1 MQVEG
6 IYTAEPRFEA
16 KAKALKLKQEMA
28 AAAAEEQKRLRGMPG
43 LDLVETPKPL
53 ERQIRTEVEARVP
66 EKVWK
71 PKTTRVFEKPEI
83 YDRTVTPSSIAGLG
97 EAASVARL
105 RGAMANLEYN
115 QNKLRQLADEP
126 LTTTG
131 GAALSPTLG
140 NLDRWLDQP
149 RQRERYETQQLVQ
162 RLMQKLPT
170 LDYLSW
176 ADRGMPR
183 PETYT
188 KENLTDYVP
197 RIEQLANYPGRP
209 TKEMK
214 REEKEILGTA
224 YMPEGLGNGVS
235 IWNFE
240 PYKQA
245 KNSGNKEAERQWEKN
260 YYGLVSQGFPR
271 SYAMSQGFLNG
282 SAALPVAETIAAI
295 SKSDDFL
302 NSLQAYQEQGSR
314 ASARYPGWNQ
324 AGAVMG
330 EAVKYLAL
338 RKAIGALVGAA
349 GAAGPF
355 VPFLTAG
362 LIFSASRA
370 LQESGDLATGRITLP
385 EYLNHLSKA
394 EKQGMLAQALGELF
408 AAGYYGAHYGGHGM
422 GNGVPQLPGGTGAST
437 GTSLMPQAGAP
448 SNSLINIRNRDI
460 VAIAGALQERGV
472 GARDAILTAIDLAEI
487 KWNAKNGQVVEAEE
501 DAADFDD
508 FYEQMYPDSV
518 DPYSKI
524 RYNSDGTIVVTDDWT
539 NKGHQSIPKYY
550 RPNAVLET
558 VSPNGQHDRTIYG
571 KDGWFT
577 TQIHGGDHCKS
588 KQHPF
593 GIHGEHA
600 HDYYI
605 DPIAKSVK
613 RTTRE
618 LTPIERI
625 QHADIIGR

>member
-28 AAAAEEQKRLRGMPG
+28 AAAEEGRKRLRGMPG
-43 LDLVETPKPL
+43 LDLVETPKRL

-66 EKVWK
+66 EAVRQTQTSKV
-71 PKTTRVFEKPEI
+71 FAKPEV
-83 YDRTVTPSSIAGLG
+83 YDRTVTPSGIAGLG

-105 RGAMANLEYN
+105 RGAMANLAYN

-149 RQRERYETQQLVQ
+149 RQRERYETQRLVQ

-362 LIFSASRA
+362 LIFSASCA

-394 EKQGMLAQALGELF
+394 EKQGMFAQALGELF

-437 GTSLMPQAGAP
+437 GTSLMPQTGAP

-487 KWNAKNGQVVEAEE
+487 KRKAGENALTMTEKAFDEAFEKGFNYDIMEE
-501 DAADFDD
+501 IRETYSDELKEELKSGRAREESKEEFIQRANAEGYTTYEGKKAHTDLDGLEIFD
-508 FYEQMYPDSV
+508 
-518 DPYSKI
+518 
-524 RYNSDGTIVVTDDWT
+524 
-539 NKGHQSIPKYY
+539 
-550 RPNAVLET
+550 
-558 VSPNGQHDRTIYG
+558 
-571 KDGWFT
+571 
-577 TQIHGGDHCKS
+577 
-588 KQHPF
+588 
-593 GIHGEHA
+593 GE
-600 HDYYI
+600 
-605 DPIAKSVK
+605 IA
-613 RTTRE
+613 RQ
-618 LTPIERI
+618 L
-625 QHADIIGR
+625 DIIMKHRENSEN

>member
-1 MQVEG
+1 MG
-6 IYTAEPRFEA
+6 
-16 KAKALKLKQEMA
+16 
-28 AAAAEEQKRLRGMPG
+28 EELLWLGQSG
-43 LDLVETPKPL
+43 VSTF
-53 ERQIRTEVEARVP
+53 IR
-66 EKVWK
+66 
-71 PKTTRVFEKPEI
+71 
-83 YDRTVTPSSIAGLG
+83 D
-97 EAASVARL
+97 VAR
-105 RGAMANLEYN
+105 
-115 QNKLRQLADEP
+115 
-126 LTTTG
+126 
-131 GAALSPTLG
+131 
-140 NLDRWLDQP
+140 
-149 RQRERYETQQLVQ
+149 
-162 RLMQKLPT
+162 
-170 LDYLSW
+170 
-176 ADRGMPR
+176 
-183 PETYT
+183 
-188 KENLTDYVP
+188 
-197 RIEQLANYPGRP
+197 
-209 TKEMK
+209 
-214 REEKEILGTA
+214 
-224 YMPEGLGNGVS
+224 
-235 IWNFE
+235 
-240 PYKQA
+240 
-245 KNSGNKEAERQWEKN
+245 
-260 YYGLVSQGFPR
+260 
-271 SYAMSQGFLNG
+271 FLNG

-408 AAGYYGAHYGGHGM
+408 AVGYYGAHYGGYGT
-422 GNGVPQLPGGTGAST
+422 GNGVPQLPGGAGASA

-448 SNSLINIRNRDI
+448 ANSLINIRNRDI

-487 KWNAKNGQVVEAEE
+487 KRNAKNGQVVEAEE

>member
-1 MQVEG
+1 MQGEG

-28 AAAAEEQKRLRGMPG
+28 AAAEEGRKRLRGMPG
-43 LDLVETPKPL
+43 LDLVETPKRL
-53 ERQIRTEVEARVP
+53 ERQIRAEVEARVP
-66 EKVWK
+66 EEVWK
-71 PKTTRVFEKPEI
+71 PKTTRVFEKPDI

-105 RGAMANLEYN
+105 RGAMANLAYN

-149 RQRERYETQQLVQ
+149 RQRERYETQRLVQ

-362 LIFSASRA
+362 LIFSASCA

-394 EKQGMLAQALGELF
+394 EKQGMFAQALGELF
-408 AAGYYGAHYGGHGM
+408 AAGYYGAYYGGYGIRTR
-422 GNGVPQLPGGTGAST
+422 LPLQSAWS
-437 GTSLMPQAGAP
+437 
-448 SNSLINIRNRDI
+448 RN
-460 VAIAGALQERGV
+460 
-472 GARDAILTAIDLAEI
+472 
-487 KWNAKNGQVVEAEE
+487 
-501 DAADFDD
+501 
-508 FYEQMYPDSV
+508 
-518 DPYSKI
+518 
-524 RYNSDGTIVVTDDWT
+524 
-539 NKGHQSIPKYY
+539 
-550 RPNAVLET
+550 
-558 VSPNGQHDRTIYG
+558 
-571 KDGWFT
+571 
-577 TQIHGGDHCKS
+577 
-588 KQHPF
+588 
-593 GIHGEHA
+593 
-600 HDYYI
+600 
-605 DPIAKSVK
+605 
-613 RTTRE
+613 
-618 LTPIERI
+618 
-625 QHADIIGR
+625 